1 MALRLTLK
9 PHEHVVIG
17 GAAIRNGESRT
28 DLLIE
33 NKVPILRE
41 RDILSPGKVRTPC
54 ERIYLALQLIYVDPE
69 RAAEHRRTFESLVGD
84 VLTAA
89 PSLGPQMSEIV
100 DLAGAGRLYQALK
113 SAKSL
118 LRQEKEL
125 MSHVSERSAGL

>member
-9 PHEHVVIG
+9 PNEHVIIG
-17 GAAIRNGESRT
+17 GAAIRNGENRA

-69 RAAEHRRTFESLVGD
+69 RAAEHRRMFQSLVD
-84 VLTAA
+84 EVLAAA
-89 PSLGPQMSEIV
+89 PSLGSLVREIV

-113 SAKSL
+113 RAKSL

-125 MSHVSERSAGL
+125 MSHVSERTAGL